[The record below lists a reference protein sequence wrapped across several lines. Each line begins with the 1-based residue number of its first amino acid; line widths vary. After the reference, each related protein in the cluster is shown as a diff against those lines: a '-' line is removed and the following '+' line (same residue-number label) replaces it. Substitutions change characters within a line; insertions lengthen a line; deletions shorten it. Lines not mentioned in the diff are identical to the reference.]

1 MPSWMEM
8 SQIPRSVSSAW
19 TRTPSSK
26 LRLKRA
32 RLQTTTGVAGLQA
45 LGQLTPARAVEGR
58 AGGVVDVDELAADA
72 VLLQLVELRLD
83 VAVVAVSLADPRVPV
98 NNGDHA
104 VNLVQGPLCIQKETG
119 VFNRMMF
126 VSVLAG
132 HHPLGRASPCVSV
145 VVPAGIPECDNPR
158 LFHFAGE
165 VTTTLARGKS

>member
-104 VNLVQGPLCIQKETG
+104 VNLVQGSICSRLPLVT
-119 VFNRMMF
+119 
-126 VSVLAG
+126 AG
-132 HHPLGRASPCVSV
+132 ALDL
-145 VVPAGIPECDNPR
+145 I
-158 LFHFAGE
+158 
-165 VTTTLARGKS
+165 